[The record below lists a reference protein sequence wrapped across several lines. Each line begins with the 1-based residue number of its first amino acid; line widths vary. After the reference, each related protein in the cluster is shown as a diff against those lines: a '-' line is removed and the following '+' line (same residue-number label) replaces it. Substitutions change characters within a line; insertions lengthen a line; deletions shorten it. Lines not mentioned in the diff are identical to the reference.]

1 DLAAWCAGGDRV
13 ERALAAL
20 PAILDALAFLHGAGI
35 VHCDLKPSN
44 VLVGSGGHVTLL
56 DFGLLARLGAEPSPG
71 GTPSYAAPE
80 QWRGEK
86 ATAASDAYAL
96 GATLHHVLTGRPRAR
111 EARDGPPSWPL
122 PSSIDP
128 AIPLALDEVCMA
140 LLRPEPTHRPSLGWV
155 AARLGL
161 DATFA
166 RRARPLTL
174 VGRDDVLGVL
184 RAALDAPGGDVVAL
198 VGPTGVGKS
207 AVADAV

>member
-1 DLAAWCAGGDRV
+1 
-13 ERALAAL
+13 
-20 PAILDALAFLHGAGI
+20 
-35 VHCDLKPSN
+35 
-44 VLVGSGGHVTLL
+44 
-56 DFGLLARLGAEPSPG
+56 
-71 GTPSYAAPE
+71 
-80 QWRGEK
+80 
-86 ATAASDAYAL
+86 
-96 GATLHHVLTGRPRAR
+96 
-111 EARDGPPSWPL
+111 
-122 PSSIDP
+122 
-128 AIPLALDEVCMA
+128 DEVCMA

-207 AVADAV
+207 AVADAVAREQEGAGRVVLRGAARSSERVPFDVLDGVVDDL